1 MADVRVSEGKSDE
14 KHSHLGL
21 LVSAAIFLG
30 LPSLAT
36 ARLENP
42 QPYAQDQPAA
52 TSFNMVLAF
61 SQRVRLKE
69 TIVEIRNSRGA
80 RVSIGNLRSGA
91 NGTDL
96 EIPLSAP
103 LRPDTYSI
111 RWEAVSIQGLVD
123 VGGYDFVI
131 DPIPVGIPTVAQQ

>member
-1 MADVRVSEGKSDE
+1 MKQLSR
-14 KHSHLGL
+14 LGL
-21 LVSAAIFLG
+21 GLTAAILLA
-30 LPSLAT
+30 LPSLAS
-36 ARLENP
+36 ARLETP
-42 QPYAQDQPAA
+42 HPYAPEPAAA

-61 SQRVRLKE
+61 SQQVRLRD

-80 RVSIGNLRSGA
+80 RVTFGGLRTGA

-111 RWEAVSIQGLVD
+111 RWHAVSIQGLVD

-131 DPIPVGIPTVAQQ
+131 DPVPRGIPAVAQQ